1 MRLVA
6 WASNYHGCQE
16 RAAVVAP
23 PEGAAILRR
32 PMSLIVQKYGGTSVG
47 SLDRIRSVA
56 ERVAD
61 TYREGHQ
68 VIVVVSAMAG
78 QTDKLLSMGWELSNG
93 PAEREMDV
101 LASSGEQVSAA
112 LLAIQLN
119 EIGVPAR
126 SMLGHQ
132 ARIVTDNVHRKARIR
147 TIDGTGLRSSLET
160 GNVLVVAGFQGTDAY
175 GNITTLG
182 RGGSDT
188 SAVAIAAAVKADV
201 CEICTDVDGVYT
213 TDPGVC
219 SNARKIKHISYE
231 EMLELSSQ
239 GAKVLQIRAVE
250 LAMKHRLTLHV
261 RSSFS
266 KEEGTI
272 VTDEEHLLEKVIVAG
287 VTADK
292 NTVKLTVRAL
302 PDHPGVVASVFEPL
316 AKANISV
323 DMIIQNVSKAG
334 HTDLTF
340 TVSREDADRAE
351 DVAKELVASVDAEG
365 VVRDDAVAKVSIV
378 GVGMRNH
385 AGTAARMFRLLADNS
400 INIQAISTSEIKTS
414 CLIGADHADRAVEV
428 LHDGFDLGESAT

>member
-1 MRLVA
+1 L
-6 WASNYHGCQE
+6 
-16 RAAVVAP
+16 
-23 PEGAAILRR
+23 
-32 PMSLIVQKYGGTSVG
+32 
-47 SLDRIRSVA
+47 VA

-78 QTDKLLSMGWELSNG
+78 ETDRLLNLGWELSAR
-93 PAEREMDV
+93 PIEREMDV
-101 LASSGEQVSAA
+101 LVASGEQVSAA

-126 SMLGHQ
+126 SLLGHQ
-132 ARIVTDNVHRKARIR
+132 ARILTDNVHRKARIR

-188 SAVAIAAAVKADV
+188 SAVAIAAAVNADI

-213 TDPGVC
+213 TDPGIC
-219 SNARKIKHISYE
+219 PNARKLQRISYE

-239 GAKVLQIRAVE
+239 GAKVLQIRSVE
-250 LAMKHRLTLHV
+250 LAMKHRMPLHV

-287 VTADK
+287 VAADK
-292 NTVKLTVRAL
+292 KTAKLTLHAL
-302 PDHPGVVASVFEPL
+302 EDHPGVVASVFEPL
-316 AKANISV
+316 ADANISV

-340 TVSREDADRAE
+340 TVSHEDADRAE
-351 DVAKELVASVDAEG
+351 AIAKDIVARLGAEA

-385 AGTAARMFRLLADNS
+385 AGIAARMFRLLADNG

-414 CLIGADHADRAVEV
+414 CLIESAHADRAVAV
-428 LHDGFDLGESAT
+428 LHDGFGLGDPRS

>member
-1 MRLVA
+1 MGLV
-6 WASNYHGCQE
+6 
-16 RAAVVAP
+16 
-23 PEGAAILRR
+23 
-32 PMSLIVQKYGGTSVG
+32 VQKYGGTSVG
-47 SLDRIRSVA
+47 SLDRIRMVA
-56 ERVAD
+56 ERVAE

-78 QTDKLLSMGWELSNG
+78 ETDRLLSMGWELCSQ

-101 LASSGEQVSAA
+101 LVSSGEQVSAA

-132 ARIVTDNVHRKARIR
+132 ARIVTDSVHTKARIR
-147 TIDGTGLRSSLET
+147 TIDGTGLRSTLEN
-160 GNVLVVAGFQGTDAY
+160 GNVLVVTGFQGTDAY

-188 SAVAIAAAVKADV
+188 SAVAVAAAVKADL

-219 SNARKIKHISYE
+219 PNARKINRISYE
-231 EMLELSSQ
+231 EMLELSSL
-239 GAKVLQIRAVE
+239 GAKVLQIRSVE
-250 LAMKHRLTLHV
+250 LAMKHGIPLHV

-266 KEEGTI
+266 NAEGTI
-272 VTDEEHLLEKVIVAG
+272 VTDEKHLLERVVVAG
-287 VTADK
+287 VAADK
-292 NTVKLTVRAL
+292 KTVKLTVREL

-316 AKANISV
+316 AEANISV
-323 DMIIQNVSKAG
+323 DMIIQNVSKEG

-340 TVSREDADRAE
+340 TVSREEADHAE
-351 DVAKELVASVDAEG
+351 VIAKQVVDSVDAEG
-365 VVRDDAVAKVSIV
+365 VTRDDEVAKVSIV

-385 AGTAARMFRLLADNS
+385 AGIAARMFRLLADAG
-400 INIQAISTSEIKTS
+400 INIEAISTSEIKTS
-414 CLIGADHADRAVEV
+414 CLIEAEHADRAVVV
-428 LHDGFDLGESAT
+428 LHDGFELGKPAR

>member
-1 MRLVA
+1 MEF
-6 WASNYHGCQE
+6 ASPRNYHGNDCVE
-16 RAAVVAP
+16 ALVAE
-23 PEGAAILRR
+23 PEVAAILRR
-32 PMSLIVQKYGGTSVG
+32 PMALVVQKYGGTSVG
-47 SLDRIRSVA
+47 SLERIRLVA
-56 ERVAD
+56 ERVAE
-61 TYREGHQ
+61 TYRDGHQ

-78 QTDKLLSMGWELSNG
+78 ETDRLLSMGWELSKS

-101 LASSGEQVSAA
+101 LVSSGEQVSAA

-126 SMLGHQ
+126 SLLGHQ
-132 ARIVTDNVHRKARIR
+132 ARIRTENVFRKARIR
-147 TIDGTGLRSSLET
+147 TIDGEGLRSSLDS

-219 SNARKIKHISYE
+219 PKARKISRISYE
-231 EMLELSSQ
+231 EMLELSSL
-239 GAKVLQIRAVE
+239 GAKVLQIRSVE
-250 LAMKHRLTLHV
+250 LAMKHRMPLHV

-266 KEEGTI
+266 KAEGTI

-287 VTADK
+287 VAADK
-292 NTVKLTVRAL
+292 KTVKLTVRAL

-316 AKANISV
+316 AEANISV
-323 DMIIQNVSKAG
+323 DMIIQNVSREG

-351 DVAKELVASVDAEG
+351 AIAKDLVASVDAEG
-365 VVRDDAVAKVSIV
+365 VGRDDSVAKVSIV

-385 AGTAARMFRLLADNS
+385 AGIAARMFRLLADNS

-414 CLIGADHADRAVEV
+414 CLIKAEHADRAVAV
-428 LHDGFDLGESAT
+428 LHDGFELEKNGS

>member
-1 MRLVA
+1 
-6 WASNYHGCQE
+6 
-16 RAAVVAP
+16 
-23 PEGAAILRR
+23 
-32 PMSLIVQKYGGTSVG
+32 MSLVVQKYGGTSVG
-47 SLDRIRSVA
+47 SLDRIRMVA
-56 ERVAD
+56 ERVAE

-78 QTDKLLSMGWELSNG
+78 ETDRLLSMGWELSDR
-93 PAEREMDV
+93 PADREMDV
-101 LASSGEQVSAA
+101 LVASGEQVSAA

-119 EIGVPAR
+119 EIGVPTR

-132 ARIVTDNVHRKARIR
+132 ARIVTDSVHTKARIR
-147 TIDGTGLRSSLET
+147 TIDGTGLRSTLEM
-160 GNVLVVAGFQGTDAY
+160 GNVLVVTGFQGIDAY

-213 TDPGVC
+213 ADPGMC
-219 SNARKIKHISYE
+219 SNARKIDRISYE
-231 EMLELSSQ
+231 EMLELSSL
-239 GAKVLQIRAVE
+239 GAKVLQIRSVE
-250 LAMKHRLTLHV
+250 LAMKHGMPLHV

-266 KEEGTI
+266 NAEGTI
-272 VTDEEHLLEKVIVAG
+272 VTDEKHLLERVVVAG

-292 NTVKLTVRAL
+292 KAVKLTVRAL

-316 AKANISV
+316 AEAGISV

-340 TVSREDADRAE
+340 TVSRDEADHAE
-351 DVAKELVASVDAEG
+351 SIAKEIVDNVDAEG
-365 VVRDDAVAKVSIV
+365 VTRDDEVAKVSIV

-385 AGTAARMFRLLADNS
+385 AGVAARMFRLLADNG
-400 INIQAISTSEIKTS
+400 INIKAISTSEIKTS
-414 CLIGADHADRAVEV
+414 CLIEAEHADRAVAV
-428 LHDGFDLGESAT
+428 LHDGFDLGKPVS

>member
-1 MRLVA
+1 
-6 WASNYHGCQE
+6 
-16 RAAVVAP
+16 
-23 PEGAAILRR
+23 
-32 PMSLIVQKYGGTSVG
+32 MSLVVQKYGGTSVG

-56 ERVAD
+56 ERVAA

-132 ARIVTDNVHRKARIR
+132 ARILTDNVYRKARIR

-219 SNARKIKHISYE
+219 SNARKLKRISYE

-287 VTADK
+287 VAADK

-316 AKANISV
+316 AEASISV

-334 HTDLTF
+334 HTHTDLTF

-351 DVAKELVASVDAEG
+351 EVAKELVASVNAEG

-414 CLIGADHADRAVEV
+414 CLIGADHADRAVKV
-428 LHDGFDLGESAT
+428 LHDGFALGEPAT

>member
-1 MRLVA
+1 
-6 WASNYHGCQE
+6 
-16 RAAVVAP
+16 
-23 PEGAAILRR
+23 
-32 PMSLIVQKYGGTSVG
+32 
-47 SLDRIRSVA
+47 
-56 ERVAD
+56 
-61 TYREGHQ
+61 
-68 VIVVVSAMAG
+68 MAG
-78 QTDKLLSMGWELSNG
+78 ETDKLLSMGWELSG
-93 PAEREMDV
+93 RPAEREMDV
-101 LASSGEQVSAA
+101 LVSSGEQVSAA

-132 ARIVTDNVHRKARIR
+132 ARILTDNVHRKARIR

-160 GNVLVVAGFQGTDAY
+160 GQVLVVAGFQGTDTY

-219 SNARKIKHISYE
+219 SNARKIKCISYE
-231 EMLELSSQ
+231 EMLELSSL
-239 GAKVLQIRAVE
+239 GAKVLQIRSVE
-250 LAMKHRLTLHV
+250 LAMKHRMPLHV

-266 KEEGTI
+266 KAEGTI
-272 VTDEEHLLEKVIVAG
+272 VTDEKHLLEKVIVAG
-287 VTADK
+287 VAADK
-292 NTVKLTVRAL
+292 KAVKLTVRAL

-316 AKANISV
+316 AEASISV

-351 DVAKELVASVDAEG
+351 NIAKELVASVDAEG

-385 AGTAARMFRLLADNS
+385 AGIAARMFRLLADNG

-414 CLIGADHADRAVEV
+414 CLIEADHADRAVAV
-428 LHDGFDLGESAT
+428 LHDGFELGKPAD

>member
-1 MRLVA
+1 MF
-6 WASNYHGCQE
+6 
-16 RAAVVAP
+16 RA
-23 PEGAAILRR
+23 
-32 PMSLIVQKYGGTSVG
+32 PMSLVVQKYGGTSVG
-47 SLDRIRSVA
+47 SLDRIRVVA

-61 TYREGHQ
+61 THREGHQ

-78 QTDKLLSMGWELSNG
+78 ETDRLLTMGRELSSS

-101 LASSGEQVSAA
+101 LVSSGEQVSAA

-126 SMLGHQ
+126 SLLGHQ
-132 ARIVTDNVHRKARIR
+132 ARIVTDAVHQKARIR
-147 TIDGTGLRSSLET
+147 TIDGPALRSVLET
-160 GNVLVVAGFQGTDAY
+160 GQVLVVAGFQGTDAY

-188 SAVAIAAAVKADV
+188 SAVAIAAAVRADV

-219 SNARKIKHISYE
+219 PNARKIARISYE
-231 EMLELSSQ
+231 EMLELSSL
-239 GAKVLQIRAVE
+239 GAKVLQIRSVE
-250 LAMKHRLTLHV
+250 LAMKHRMPLHV

-266 KEEGTI
+266 NAEGTI
-272 VTDEEHLLEKVIVAG
+272 VTDEEHLLEKVVVAG
-287 VTADK
+287 VAADK
-292 NTVKLTVRAL
+292 KTVKLTLRAL

-316 AKANISV
+316 AEANISV
-323 DMIIQNVSKAG
+323 DMIIQNVSKQG

-351 DVAKELVASVDAEG
+351 GIVKDLAESVNAQGVA
-365 VVRDDAVAKVSIV
+365 RDDDVAKVSIV

-385 AGTAARMFRLLADNS
+385 AGIAARMFRLLADND
-400 INIQAISTSEIKTS
+400 INIEAISTSEIKTS
-414 CLIGADHADRAVEV
+414 CLIEAEHADRAVVV
-428 LHDGFDLGESAT
+428 LHDGFALGTPQT

>member
-1 MRLVA
+1 M
-6 WASNYHGCQE
+6 
-16 RAAVVAP
+16 AP
-23 PEGAAILRR
+23 GFAP
-32 PMSLIVQKYGGTSVG
+32 
-47 SLDRIRSVA
+47 RST
-56 ERVAD
+56 RV
-61 TYREGHQ
+61 TC
-68 VIVVVSAMAG
+68 
-78 QTDKLLSMGWELSNG
+78 
-93 PAEREMDV
+93 
-101 LASSGEQVSAA
+101 SSF
-112 LLAIQLN
+112 
-119 EIGVPAR
+119 
-126 SMLGHQ
+126 
-132 ARIVTDNVHRKARIR
+132 
-147 TIDGTGLRSSLET
+147 
-160 GNVLVVAGFQGTDAY
+160 AGFQGTDAY

-219 SNARKIKHISYE
+219 SNARKIKRISYE

-239 GAKVLQIRAVE
+239 GAKVLQIRSVE
-250 LAMKHRLTLHV
+250 LAMKHRMPLHV

-287 VTADK
+287 VAADK
-292 NTVKLTVRAL
+292 KTAKLTVRAL

-316 AKANISV
+316 AEANISV

-340 TVSREDADRAE
+340 TVSHEDADRAE
-351 DVAKELVASVDAEG
+351 SIVKELVASVDAEG

-385 AGTAARMFRLLADNS
+385 AGIAARMFRLLADAS
-400 INIQAISTSEIKTS
+400 INIEAISTSEIKTS
-414 CLIGADHADRAVEV
+414 CLIEAAHADRAVAV
-428 LHDGFDLGESAT
+428 LHDGFELGKPGN